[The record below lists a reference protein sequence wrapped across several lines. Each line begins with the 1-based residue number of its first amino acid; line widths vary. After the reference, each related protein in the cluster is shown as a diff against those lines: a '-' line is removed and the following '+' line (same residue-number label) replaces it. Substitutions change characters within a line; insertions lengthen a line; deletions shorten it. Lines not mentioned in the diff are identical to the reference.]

1 VKTQKF
7 GAREN
12 DILEF
17 DFNVECTR
25 DLAKTVLSEELV
37 LSRLIAFRGFTQPD
51 IQSAGAIF
59 AYGSWLCE
67 NAVLL
72 LRFFRDSWGDR

>member
-1 VKTQKF
+1 VKLNNSE
-7 GAREN
+7 RDEN

-17 DFNVECTR
+17 DFNVECSR

-51 IQSAGAIF
+51 IKSAEAIF
-59 AYGSWLCE
+59 AYGPYPHIDQCGM
-67 NAVLL
+67 
-72 LRFFRDSWGDR
+72 R